1 MIDTQQ
7 FWGVIKEDSNILDAY
22 KEVWNNLQCF
32 VYITNKY
39 IFVILLC
46 EEAFM

>member
-1 MIDTQQ
+1 MIDAQAIQ
-7 FWGVIKEDSNILDAY
+7 GVIKVDSSIMDAY
-22 KEVWNNLQCF
+22 KEVWNHLQCF